1 MELTLIC
8 SNRPKGA
15 LCDSAHPI
23 VLFGQLQDWAVS
35 PTLLERH
42 AFFEFS
48 PDDFHMALRGVM
60 FGVARY
66 NINAIRVDSPNSREN
81 DVRGRVE
88 EGVYDEI
95 DCSEE
100 QNRVDCNVSDTDAA

>member
-1 MELTLIC
+1 
-8 SNRPKGA
+8 
-15 LCDSAHPI
+15 
-23 VLFGQLQDWAVS
+23 
-35 PTLLERH
+35 
-42 AFFEFS
+42 
-48 PDDFHMALRGVM
+48 M